1 MSSVAAQESL
11 CSSCINDRY
20 CIYPRDPT
28 RPTME
33 CEEFEG
39 YVMPPP
45 KVEPPLVPKSERRK
59 VAKGEDSREFRG
71 LCVSCENRETCI
83 YPKPEGG
90 VWHCEECE

>member
-1 MSSVAAQESL
+1 MSSTAVQESL
-11 CSSCINDRY
+11 CTSCINDPY

-28 RPTME
+28 RPIME

-39 YVMPPP
+39 CVLPPP
-45 KVEPPLVPKSERRK
+45 EAIPLSVSVSERK
-59 VAKGEDSREFRG
+59 MAAEEDSGEFKG
-71 LCVSCENRETCI
+71 LCVSCQNRKTCI

>member
-1 MSSVAAQESL
+1 MSSVAVQESL

-20 CIYPRDPT
+20 CIYPRDPG
-28 RPTME
+28 RPIMA

-45 KVEPPLVPKSERRK
+45 EADHPSTPVSEREM
-59 VAKGEDSREFRG
+59 VGEEENSREFKG
-71 LCVSCENRETCI
+71 LCVSCENRKTCI

-90 VWHCEECE
+90 VWRCEECQ

>member
-1 MSSVAAQESL
+1 MPLLVVQESL
-11 CSSCINDRY
+11 CASCVNDQY
-20 CIYPRDPT
+20 CIYSRDPS

-45 KVEPPLVPKSERRK
+45 GAIPLSVPGPERK
-59 VAKGEDSREFRG
+59 MVAEEEDSDRIEG
-71 LCVSCENRETCI
+71 LCVSCENRRTCI